1 MTMKKSS
8 PVTSHRRF
16 KEARHPKMLRLNGSE
31 HWQKTLD
38 RIIWMLLRAG
48 IDARAITTR
57 TKDSLQ
63 RHHGTR
69 ALRLPPPEVL
79 EYGRVLTFWRTE
91 PEFLDGERV
100 PQSLPLKGGRVSF
113 RALVRKAV
121 PGCTVEHVLDV
132 LRHHQLIS
140 LDRQRRVTLRE
151 IAFLPRNAQRAHFV
165 AFTLSALEGIIDTCH
180 RNLTAKDPANNIAH
194 MQRVASAE
202 RFDLRYL
209 EDYDRFLRDQATDF
223 LLKQDAWL
231 KRREAKSTSTARGRV
246 AHVGVG
252 IFGFRA
258 R

>member
-1 MTMKKSS
+1 
-8 PVTSHRRF
+8 
-16 KEARHPKMLRLNGSE
+16 MLRLNGIE

-38 RIIWMLLRAG
+38 RLIWMLLRAG
-48 IDARAITTR
+48 IDASAITISTQE
-57 TKDSLQ
+57 SLQ
-63 RHHGTR
+63 RHRGTR

-91 PEFLDGERV
+91 PEFLDSEGV
-100 PQSLPLKGGRVSF
+100 PRPLPLSGKAVSF
-113 RALVRKAV
+113 RALVQKAV
-121 PGCTVEHVLDV
+121 PGCTVGHVLDV

-140 LDRQRRVTLRE
+140 LDRKRRVTLRA

-165 AFTLSALEGIIDTCH
+165 AFTLSALEGIMDTCH
-180 RNLTAKDPANNIAH
+180 RNLTAKDPAKNIAH

-202 RFDLRYL
+202 RFNLKYL
-209 EDYDRFLRDQATDF
+209 KDYDRFLRDQATDF

-231 KRREAKSTSTARGRV
+231 KRHEVKSNSTLKARV

-252 IFGFRA
+252 VFGFRA